1 MPKAV
6 ISDTSCIIVLAKIG
20 KLDLLA
26 RVYGTILITDA
37 VAQEFN
43 NTLPQWM
50 QVMNP
55 KDSHYQQILET
66 QVDRGEASA
75 IALAL
80 ELDDCTIIL
89 DDHKARRLA
98 DRLGLNVTGTLG
110 VIIKA
115 KRVGIIGS
123 IRPLLD
129 AIRNTDFR
137 LSKRLEAEALRES
150 GE

>member
-6 ISDTSCIIVLAKIG
+6 ISDTSCLIVLSKIG
-20 KLDLLA
+20 KLDLLT

-43 NTLPQWM
+43 GTLPQWM

-55 KDSHYQQILET
+55 KDGHYQQILET

-89 DDHKARRLA
+89 DDYKARRLA

-110 VIIKA
+110 VIVKA
-115 KRVGIIGS
+115 KRMGIIDS
-123 IRPLLD
+123 IRPLLSK
-129 AIRNTDFR
+129 IRNTDFR
-137 LSKRLEAEALRES
+137 LSEELEAKALREAA
-150 GE
+150 E

>member
-1 MPKAV
+1 V
-6 ISDTSCIIVLAKIG
+6 
-20 KLDLLA
+20 
-26 RVYGTILITDA
+26 DA
-37 VAQEFN
+37 GDESQGQSLSADPRNAGGQ
-43 NTLPQWM
+43 
-50 QVMNP
+50 
-55 KDSHYQQILET
+55 
-66 QVDRGEASA
+66 GEASA

-115 KRVGIIGS
+115 KRMGVIGS

-137 LSKRLEAEALRES
+137 LSEGLEAEALREA